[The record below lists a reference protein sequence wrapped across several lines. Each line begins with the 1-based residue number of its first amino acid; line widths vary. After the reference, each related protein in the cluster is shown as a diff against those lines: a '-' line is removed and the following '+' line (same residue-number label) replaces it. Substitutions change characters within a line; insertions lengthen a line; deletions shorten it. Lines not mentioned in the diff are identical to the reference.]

1 MNGPYRLLLKNIKQV
16 FTASNKQEYIKVQ
29 TCSTIEPAHNIS
41 IAIGEDGKI
50 SKIGPSN
57 EVEEWINQHNIIFSN
72 IKDCSK
78 LIAIPGLV
86 DAHTHALFA
95 GNRSK

>member
-1 MNGPYRLLLKNIKQV
+1 MQ
-16 FTASNKQEYIKVQ
+16 S
-29 TCSTIEPAHNIS
+29 CSAIEPAHNIS

-50 SKIGPSN
+50 SKIGPAN
-57 EVEEWINQHNIIFSN
+57 EVEEWINQHNITFSST
-72 IKDCSK
+72 KDCYK

>member
-1 MNGPYRLLLKNIKQV
+1 MNGPQRLLLKNIKQV
-16 FTASNKQEYIKVQ
+16 FTASNKQEYVKVQ
-29 TCSTIEPAHNIS
+29 TCSTIEPSHNIS

-50 SKIGPSN
+50 LKMGPAN
-57 EVEEWINQHNIIFSN
+57 EVEEWIDQHKITFTST
-72 IKDCSK
+72 KDCSK